1 MKRKNVYAFCSQ
13 FTQNKQE
20 AEELYQNTFLKA
32 VELKEIMDWE
42 GNPGSYLVSIVLRIW
57 KNRKRKYAWRNRI
70 AGMEELIEEK
80 DDKNLEQL
88 LRRVL
93 SPEEETDYWLNQ
105 QIVRKAK
112 ETELQ
117 LQHGNI

>member
-1 MKRKNVYAFCSQ
+1 
-13 FTQNKQE
+13 
-20 AEELYQNTFLKA
+20 
-32 VELKEIMDWE
+32 MDWE

-88 LRRVL
+88 LRRAL

>member
-1 MKRKNVYAFCSQ
+1 
-13 FTQNKQE
+13 
-20 AEELYQNTFLKA
+20 
-32 VELKEIMDWE
+32 MDWE

-88 LRRVL
+88 L
-93 SPEEETDYWLNQ
+93 
-105 QIVRKAK
+105 
-112 ETELQ
+112 
-117 LQHGNI
+117 